1 MLSKQNPVTYDSF
14 NNYIY
19 VQTIEYGNNAAINPN
34 DSPNKIK
41 FYYKDAART
50 DQAYIFGS
58 GYIFTQKTGPDRGN
72 GNGQLFRKYQLTYN
86 VTSLNYERLVSVQE
100 YNGVMKVLNLLF

>member
-1 MLSKQNPVTYDSF
+1 MEINYIEDAQQNRIRFTYDSF

-58 GYIFTQKTGPDRGN
+58 RIYIHTENWTG
-72 GNGQLFRKYQLTYN
+72 
-86 VTSLNYERLVSVQE
+86 
-100 YNGVMKVLNLLF
+100 